1 MVKSLYYTAI
11 SASLALLSSSGC
23 QAFTASPHTS
33 SSRHINHHQLY
44 NNIGSGGPSLEFLE
58 KMGVKEPNDVARVRL
73 SIISVEEALQM
84 YKDAKTAEERE
95 RLLGPL
101 REKMME
107 AAMGTDSNNGASN
120 GSSSAVVTPPVAA
133 AAAPSVVAD
142 APKIEVKEVAVP
154 PPPPPTV
161 SAPIVVQKEEPKTDN
176 NNNPAAPI
184 PDDIASLDD
193 VTLQLST
200 AAMRLDAQTVSTLL
214 QSNPGIHLDEDTTN
228 AAFRAVVNAVDRAE
242 ARDQPIP
249 PTVPQM
255 LHHIFDADLQ
265 HLLTREKIT
274 KNVTCMMPQ
283 TEGLTTHGLNYVF
296 DDGEHKNLPL
306 EEGRKC
312 EDGNCCDKCSR
323 NIFPTFAQEDEINF
337 DTYPGLNTLT
347 FNELEKV
354 SAATIIQ
361 FMRLIERVRRTM
373 AHEYGLDLKTLLPL
387 QAYSRKYVAG
397 TTQKGGGG
405 GEGDFVTLH
414 TDEATHGGY
423 HYSCVI
429 YLSTQGEDFQGGDFV
444 FNDPKDPDAP
454 AEDFRHMSLEEQ
466 LRRTGRKLT
475 PFHPTRGAAVIF
487 SSGWEN
493 MHEVEKITHGIR
505 YAVPAFF
512 TTCPVPEAAY
522 DQMVAGKP
530 KTDEDIADD
539 WLHLLLAHRPE
550 SPMEGAGRVRE
561 LLMKWHYMCTPLSMH

>member
-1 MVKSLYYTAI
+1 MSEVVLETSFLDIMTHQHQHVGSSSKSTQAQATKVPTTMVKSLYYTAI

-23 QAFTASPHTS
+23 QAFTASPPTVIKGNRNSDIKNTS
-33 SSRHINHHQLY
+33 SSRHINHQLY
-44 NNIGSGGPSLEFLE
+44 NNVGSGGPSLEFLQ
-58 KMGVKEPNDVARVRL
+58 KMGVKEPTDVERVRL

-84 YKDAKTAEERE
+84 YKDAETAEERE

-107 AAMGTDSNNGASN
+107 AAMGTDTNGAAGVSI
-120 GSSSAVVTPPVAA
+120 GSSGVASSPSVSAA
-133 AAAPSVVAD
+133 AASVVAD
-142 APKIEVKEVAVP
+142 APKIEAKEEVAVP
-154 PPPPPTV
+154 PPPQTV
-161 SAPIVVQKEEPKTDN
+161 SAPVVVEKEEAKTDIN
-176 NNNPAAPI
+176 IKPQIEAAAPEQPLTPI
-184 PDDIASLDD
+184 PEDIASLDD
-193 VTLQLST
+193 VSLQLST
-200 AAMRLDAQTVSTLL
+200 AAMRMDAQTVTTLL
-214 QSNPGIHLDEDTTN
+214 QSNPGIHMDEDTTN

-242 ARDQPIP
+242 ARDEAIP
-249 PTVPQM
+249 PAVPQM

-306 EEGRKC
+306 EEGRRC

-323 NIFPTFAQEDEINF
+323 NIFPTFALDDEINF
-337 DTYPGLNTLT
+337 DTFPGLNTLT
-347 FNELEKV
+347 FNEVETV

-414 TDEATHGGY
+414 V
-423 HYSCVI
+423 S
-429 YLSTQGEDFQGGDFV
+429 F
-444 FNDPKDPDAP
+444 
-454 AEDFRHMSLEEQ
+454 
-466 LRRTGRKLT
+466 
-475 PFHPTRGAAVIF
+475 
-487 SSGWEN
+487 
-493 MHEVEKITHGIR
+493 GI
-505 YAVPAFF
+505 
-512 TTCPVPEAAY
+512 C
-522 DQMVAGKP
+522 G
-530 KTDEDIADD
+530 
-539 WLHLLLAHRPE
+539 
-550 SPMEGAGRVRE
+550 
-561 LLMKWHYMCTPLSMH
+561 

>member
-1 MVKSLYYTAI
+1 
-11 SASLALLSSSGC
+11 
-23 QAFTASPHTS
+23 
-33 SSRHINHHQLY
+33 
-44 NNIGSGGPSLEFLE
+44 
-58 KMGVKEPNDVARVRL
+58 MGVKEPNDVARVRL

-107 AAMGTDSNNGASN
+107 AAMGTDSNGASN

-414 TDEATHGGY
+414 
-423 HYSCVI
+423 V
-429 YLSTQGEDFQGGDFV
+429 
-444 FNDPKDPDAP
+444 
-454 AEDFRHMSLEEQ
+454 SLI
-466 LRRTGRKLT
+466 
-475 PFHPTRGAAVIF
+475 VY
-487 SSGWEN
+487 
-493 MHEVEKITHGIR
+493 V
-505 YAVPAFF
+505 
-512 TTCPVPEAAY
+512 
-522 DQMVAGKP
+522 
-530 KTDEDIADD
+530 
-539 WLHLLLAHRPE
+539 
-550 SPMEGAGRVRE
+550 
-561 LLMKWHYMCTPLSMH
+561 